1 MLAMAAT
8 ALWAAAA
15 AAWVDDAD
23 LTARDVVFLGE
34 VHDNPIHHAHQAE
47 ALRALRPAAVVF
59 EMLTPEQAA
68 RVNGYESL
76 PEADA
81 LARALDWGDSGW
93 PDFAMYHPVFE
104 AAGAAGAR
112 VYGTT
117 LPRERLTRAMAG
129 ALAEAF
135 GGEAARFGLGT
146 PLDAGEQATRE
157 ALQRAAH
164 CDALPEAML
173 PGMVAV
179 QRLRDAHIAR
189 TALAALEETGG
200 PVAVITGSGH
210 ARTDWGAPA
219 LLRLAAP
226 EARVFAV
233 GQLEEDAA
241 ADPPPFDLLVTT
253 APALREDDPCA
264 RLR

>member
-1 MLAMAAT
+1 MAA
-8 ALWAAAA
+8 AVLSAAAA
-15 AAWVDDAD
+15 LAWVDDAD
-23 LTARDVVFLGE
+23 LSGRDIVFLGE
-34 VHDNPIHHAHQAE
+34 VHDNPFHHAHQAE
-47 ALRALRPAAVVF
+47 AVRALHPAAVVF

-68 RVNGYESL
+68 RVNDYDAL
-76 PEADA
+76 PDSDA
-81 LARALDWGDSGW
+81 LARALDWAESGW
-93 PDFAMYHPVFE
+93 PKFEMYHPVLV
-104 AAGAAGAR
+104 AAHAAGAR

-117 LPRERLTRAMAG
+117 LPRERLTRAMEG
-129 ALAEAF
+129 ALGDAF
-135 GGEAARFGLGT
+135 GEGAARFGLDRA
-146 PLDAGEQATRE
+146 LDADEQTTRV

-219 LLRLAAP
+219 LLQRAAP
-226 EARVFAV
+226 QARVFAV

-241 ADPPPFDLLVTT
+241 ADAPPFDLLVTT
-253 APALREDDPCA
+253 AAAEREKDPCA